1 MKLYLIRHGQT
12 DWNIERRI
20 QGQQDIP
27 LNETGRAQ
35 AACLTKAMKD
45 KKLTAIYTSPQ
56 IRAYA
61 TAQAAAGEN
70 PVPIIP
76 LPELMEINYGDWEGK
91 TAQELLERD
100 GDRYKAW
107 WDRPAEVAPP
117 GGETV
122 IQVDDR
128 CLKAWE
134 FIKNQIT
141 GDTAIVS
148 HGGLLA
154 HFMEQLLK
162 GSGEEGGE
170 RVVHNASITTFE
182 YAPETE
188 RTVLVDFDRCDHLD

>member
-61 TAQAAAGEN
+61 TARAPAGEN

-76 LPELMEINYGDWEGK
+76 LTTETGKGRQHRSCLNETGIAIKPGGTARQRWLPPEGK
-91 TAQELLERD
+91 
-100 GDRYKAW
+100 
-107 WDRPAEVAPP
+107 P
-117 GGETV
+117 
-122 IQVDDR
+122 
-128 CLKAWE
+128 
-134 FIKNQIT
+134 
-141 GDTAIVS
+141 
-148 HGGLLA
+148 
-154 HFMEQLLK
+154 
-162 GSGEEGGE
+162 
-170 RVVHNASITTFE
+170 
-182 YAPETE
+182 
-188 RTVLVDFDRCDHLD
+188 